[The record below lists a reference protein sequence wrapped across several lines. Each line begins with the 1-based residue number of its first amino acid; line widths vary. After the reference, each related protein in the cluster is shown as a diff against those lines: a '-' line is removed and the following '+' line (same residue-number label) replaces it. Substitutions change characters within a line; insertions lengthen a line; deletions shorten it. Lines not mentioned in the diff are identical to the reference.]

1 MAGIV
6 PPFGFEFRMR
16 KMVFRKRERSS
27 GKRPLEVL
35 SIYFRINQKKN
46 KEESR
51 NDETLF
57 FHA

>member
-1 MAGIV
+1 
-6 PPFGFEFRMR
+6 
-16 KMVFRKRERSS
+16 MVLREGKESS
-27 GKRPLEVL
+27 WESPLEVL

>member
-6 PPFGFEFRMR
+6 PPFRFEFRMR
-16 KMVFRKRERSS
+16 KMVL
-27 GKRPLEVL
+27 GKRKDSSRKSPLEVL
-35 SIYFRINQKKN
+35 SIYSCMGQKKD

-51 NDETLF
+51 NDETPF